1 MAIKN
6 GQRKKFV
13 LLLLFFYSFALSQSA
28 LQYEKLLHVD
38 VCNRFHKAVEC
49 PELWE
54 NGKATAWGT
63 CCSLGNFFCCSNFL
77 AKFTIFSFHS
87 SIWFLK
93 IILPGNCG
101 RTRLDK
107 TVCCLLCRACQWGF
121 GLRILSWIIGI
132 CSFCMEQCK
141 AKAWI

>member
-54 NGKATAWGT
+54 NWESHSPGDLLLIGEFLLLFKL
-63 CCSLGNFFCCSNFL
+63 LGQIHNIFL
-77 AKFTIFSFHS
+77 
-87 SIWFLK
+87 
-93 IILPGNCG
+93 P
-101 RTRLDK
+101 
-107 TVCCLLCRACQWGF
+107 
-121 GLRILSWIIGI
+121 
-132 CSFCMEQCK
+132 
-141 AKAWI
+141 